1 MRIGQSQNSSEL
13 LLTGNIVLEKNT
25 DRIFKK
31 LLDVMKILKYDDI
44 LKLSKGSN
52 MELDSLEDF
61 STG

>member
-13 LLTGNIVLEKNT
+13 LITGNIVLEKNT
-25 DRIFKK
+25 DRIFKN
-31 LLDVMKILKYDDI
+31 LLDVMKILKYEDI

-61 STG
+61 SSG